1 MLNQVISK
9 ETSNTIATY
18 TYDYMGRRSGST
30 DSSGNTT
37 YYHYNGWNVVAE
49 SDSSGNIT
57 ANYYYDNNGQIMA
70 MKKNGNYYY
79 YQFNAHGDVV
89 SLTDENGNVVNS
101 YKYDP
106 WGKLLSISETI
117 SNPYRYAGYRYDTDT
132 GLYYLR
138 ARYYNPEIMR
148 FMTKDLK
155 PGYLINPQTLNSYLY
170 CNNNPVNLIDI
181 TGEDWFSSSVSLG
194 GVVTAV
200 GSTLITAGVI
210 ATSPEWTTAGAIV
223 LGGALI
229 YTGYQYYTGQIS
241 GFQAGVSII
250 LTGLSAVPY
259 IGPAFALGGLGWES
273 GWSLNKYYNGVGK
286 CRF

>member
-1 MLNQVISK
+1 V
-9 ETSNTIATY
+9 
-18 TYDYMGRRSGST
+18 
-30 DSSGNTT
+30 
-37 YYHYNGWNVVAE
+37 

-89 SLTDENGNVVNS
+89 SLTDESGNIVNS

-138 ARYYNPEIMR
+138 ARYYNPNIMR

-155 PGYLINPQTLNSYLY
+155 AGFLINPQTLNSYVY
-170 CNNNPVNLIDI
+170 CNNNPVNLIDPM
-181 TGEDWFSSSVSLG
+181 GEDWTDVGISVVG
-194 GVVTAV
+194 GIVIGVGLVVEAPELIVIGIGIAAYSGYRSWSAYNSGKISGGDLWTSGTLDAISAIPVVGPGAAV
-200 GSTLITAGVI
+200 GSICWETVR
-210 ATSPEWTTAGAIV
+210 
-223 LGGALI
+223 AL
-229 YTGYQYYTGQIS
+229 TD
-241 GFQAGVSII
+241 
-250 LTGLSAVPY
+250 
-259 IGPAFALGGLGWES
+259 
-273 GWSLNKYYNGVGK
+273 K
-286 CRF
+286 